1 MGDVNGI
8 SKILEVY
15 GKSNTTTATKTTSK
29 SMGKDDFLKMLVAQ
43 LKYQDPLNPM
53 DGTEFAA
60 QLAQFSSLEQLCNLS
75 EGINNLGVLQL
86 NQANMQAVQ
95 LIGKEITASGGNSF
109 EALGQPVE
117 LSYELSGDAA
127 TLEVLIYGSSGELL
141 DRIQSGMQKAGL
153 NTLTWSNRGGYKGR
167 CTFQVVATSSD
178 GKSVDAEPLITGK
191 VSAVSFRNQSVFLKV
206 DGKEVAFTDVKQIK
220 VI

>member
-8 SKILEVY
+8 SKILEIY
-15 GKSNTTTATKTTSK
+15 GKSSTATQASTK

-53 DGTEFAA
+53 NGTEFAA

-75 EGINNLGVLQL
+75 EGVKNLGVLQL

-127 TLEVLIYGSSGELL
+127 MLEVFIYGSSGELL
-141 DRIQSGMQKAGL
+141 DRIQLGDQKTGL
-153 NTLTWSNRGGYKGR
+153 NTVTWDNRRGYSGS
-167 CTFQVVATSSD
+167 CTFRVVATSPS
-178 GKSVDAEPLITGK
+178 GKEVAAEPLITGR
-191 VSAVSFRNQSVFLKV
+191 VSAVSFKNQSAYLKV
-206 DGKEVAFTDVKQIK
+206 GGKEIAFTDVKQIK